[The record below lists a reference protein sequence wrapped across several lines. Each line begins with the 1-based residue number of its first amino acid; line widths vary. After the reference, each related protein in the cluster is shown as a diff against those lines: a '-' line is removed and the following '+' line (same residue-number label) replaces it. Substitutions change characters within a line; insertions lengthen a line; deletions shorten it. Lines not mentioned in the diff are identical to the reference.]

1 MVRKRVLVLLFYS
14 IICQWPE
21 RAFGLTVLPIA
32 LYLFNKEGSI
42 ITNLSLPSSWLLG
55 DGTTTA
61 TVLAQ
66 SIARDGFARVTN
78 GANPNEVRTGVS
90 KAVSCAIDRLKQL
103 SKPVTTPEE
112 IAQV

>member
-1 MVRKRVLVLLFYS
+1 MLL
-14 IICQWPE
+14 
-21 RAFGLTVLPIA
+21 IA
-32 LYLFNKEGSI
+32 LYLFKEGSI